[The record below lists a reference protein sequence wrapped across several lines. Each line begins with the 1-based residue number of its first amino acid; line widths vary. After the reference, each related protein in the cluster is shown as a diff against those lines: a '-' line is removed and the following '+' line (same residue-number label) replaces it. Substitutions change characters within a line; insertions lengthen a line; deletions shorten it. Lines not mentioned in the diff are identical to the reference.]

1 MDDSLKLL
9 VREIVKEAKEE
20 SFANS
25 VLAVNPYNAMGYGL
39 SLLIVIMVAIIFYR
53 RWLAEH
59 NYGNLQSEKILEFN
73 QHWLEF
79 MIMLKVRFDDS
90 NSLLNNVEKTHD
102 DMIKKMDALITD
114 IKFLS
119 RNHKKE

>member
-9 VREIVKEAKEE
+9 IREIVKETKEE
-20 SFANS
+20 SLTNS
-25 VLAVNPYNAMGYGL
+25 VLSVNPYNAMGYGL
-39 SLLIVIMVAIIFYR
+39 SLFIVITVSIIFYR

-90 NSLLNNVEKTHD
+90 NSLLNNVGKTHD
-102 DMIKKMDALITD
+102 DMIKKMDDLITD

-119 RNHKKE
+119 RSHKKD